1 MNLRIAPMERAHEQA
16 VREIFRATLALGRPF
31 PFSTDGRQDHL
42 AVYEELCVGWHL
54 DDGLDDAA
62 VLLDGDTIAGYAFVC
77 LDVRAFERWQRR
89 ATARFLRIV
98 LPRLALR
105 RYPAPVD
112 RFYELRIRD
121 GWRTW
126 RTRQTVPVLPHAHLN
141 SVAGGGEL
149 AGRLLA
155 DHVDTT
161 CRRAGFTAW
170 CGEINARAGRR
181 TAALDRWG
189 AEVVAHTPNATLS
202 WLVGAPVERLT
213 IVRRVPAGRRSLRRP
228 AAA

>member
-1 MNLRIAPMERAHEQA
+1 MNLRIAPMERAHEHA

-31 PFSTDGRQDHL
+31 PFSSDGRQDHL
-42 AVYEELCVGWHL
+42 AVYEELCVGWYL
-54 DDGLDDAA
+54 DEGLDDAA

-77 LDVRAFERWQRR
+77 LDVRAFERWQRH
-89 ATARFLRIV
+89 ATARFLRTV

-126 RTRQTVPVLPHAHLN
+126 RTRQTVPVLPHAHVN
-141 SVAGGGEL
+141 SVAGGAEL
-149 AGRLLA
+149 AGRSLA

-161 CRRAGFTAW
+161 CRRGGFTAW

-181 TAALDRWG
+181 TAGLDRWG
-189 AEVVAHTPNATLS
+189 ADVVARTPNATLS

-213 IVRRVPAGRRSLRRP
+213 IVRRVPTSERRVRQH

>member
-1 MNLRIAPMERAHEQA
+1 MNLRIAPMETAHEQA

-31 PFSTDGRQDHL
+31 PFSSDGQTDHL
-42 AVYEELCVGWHL
+42 AVYEELCVGWYL
-54 DDGLDDAA
+54 DEGADDAA
-62 VLLDGDTIAGYAFVC
+62 VLVDGDTVAGYAFVC
-77 LDVRAFERWQRR
+77 LDVRSYERWQRR
-89 ATARFLRIV
+89 AVAGFLRTV

-126 RTRQTVPVLPHAHLN
+126 RARQRVPVLPHAHVN
-141 SVAGGGEL
+141 SVGAGGEL
-149 AGRLLA
+149 PGRLLA
-155 DHVDTT
+155 DHVDAV

-170 CGEINARAGRR
+170 SGEINARAGRR

-189 AEVVAHTPNATLS
+189 ADVVDRTPNATLS

-213 IVRRVPAGRRSLRRP
+213 IVRRVPATERRLLRP